1 MKHTLLIL
9 GLLVATLGAQAQQ
22 AVPKFGHIDTQALLA
37 SMPERLTVQSQI
49 EEQAGMYE
57 QEIIRMQGDFESKYR
72 EYIDKAETW
81 PAAIRQQ
88 KESELQQDQAGLE
101 QFSQTVQQEMAT
113 LEAQL
118 LSPMIERARLAIEE
132 LGATEGFT
140 YIFDTSTGGTVW
152 NGGTDVLPMVKAKL
166 GI

>member
-1 MKHTLLIL
+1 
-9 GLLVATLGAQAQQ
+9 
-22 AVPKFGHIDTQALLA
+22 
-37 SMPERLTVQSQI
+37 
-49 EEQAGMYE
+49 
-57 QEIIRMQGDFESKYR
+57 
-72 EYIDKAETW
+72 
-81 PAAIRQQ
+81 
-88 KESELQQDQAGLE
+88 
-101 QFSQTVQQEMAT
+101 MAT

-132 LGATEGFT
+132 LGASEGFT

>member
-1 MKHTLLIL
+1 MKHTLLII
-9 GLLVATLGAQAQQ
+9 GLLMATFSANAQMA
-22 AVPKFGHIDTQALLA
+22 KFGHIDTQELLA
-37 SMPERLTVQSQI
+37 SMPERLTVQAQI
-49 EEQAGMYE
+49 EEQANMYE
-57 QEIIRMQGDFESKYR
+57 QELLKMQGSFETDYR
-72 EYIDKAETW
+72 EYIDKAESW

-101 QFSQTVQQEMAT
+101 QFTQTVQQEMAT

-118 LSPMIERARLAIEE
+118 LSPMIERARVAIEE
-132 LGATEGFT
+132 LGAEQGFT

-152 NGGTDVLPMVKAKL
+152 NGGVDVLPLVKSKL